1 LETRQLSVADCVSGV
16 NASELASGGN
26 RVDRI
31 AENWRMVDNGR
42 NPLERE
48 VKVEQGNSDG
58 EIYEKLNRRSLLRQ
72 APALAGSGRVAAGL
86 ARAQGQGRQPERKLR
101 VVAVGGHF
109 DDPQTCAGG
118 TLTLYADQGH
128 DVVGLSLTGGPP
140 PPPNANPE
148 ERSVKNRLNA
158 MRMAEIL
165 KIRLD
170 CLNYSG
176 SNSGQFRLPIVYGSG
191 CEVTGQRY
199 KEFTEILLD
208 KYKPDIVFTHW
219 PIDFH
224 MDHRAASML
233 TYSAWL
239 ASGKKFPLYYMEAEL
254 GMQTQN
260 FYPTH
265 YVDIT
270 SVEERTH
277 QAWLA
282 TLCVVQ
288 GRLALHDLMRRM
300 RGRERG
306 QRWPK
311 HSITTLQSPTL
322 PALP

>member
-1 LETRQLSVADCVSGV
+1 
-16 NASELASGGN
+16 
-26 RVDRI
+26 
-31 AENWRMVDNGR
+31 M
-42 NPLERE
+42 
-48 VKVEQGNSDG
+48 K
-58 EIYEKLNRRSLLRQ
+58 KLNRRSLLRQ
-72 APALAGSGRVAAGL
+72 APGLAGGAAVLLPQGQ
-86 ARAQGQGRQPERKLR
+86 ARAQDKGRQPDRKLR

-224 MDHRAASML
+224 MDHRAASLL

-239 ASGKKFPLYYMEAEL
+239 ASGKKFPLYYMEAET
-254 GMQTQN
+254 GTQTQN

-282 TLCVVQ
+282 DTLWYKDVWP
-288 GRLALHDLMRRM
+288 LHDLMRRM

-306 QRWPK
+306 SKVAEAFNHHP
-311 HSITTLQSPTL
+311 QSPTL